1 MLIGVKISVIVP
13 VYGCPGAVQPLS
25 ERLCTTL
32 AQITDDYEIILVNDA
47 CPKGSWAEIE
57 KVCAVNPK
65 VIGVE
70 LARNFGQIRAIT
82 AGLDYASGDWI
93 VVMDC
98 DLQDRPEGILD
109 LYAKAQE
116 GYDVVF
122 ARRKER
128 KDSAIVKFFS
138 KAFYKV
144 YDYFTDGN
152 YDNAICNFSIS
163 KREVIQHYCD
173 MREQNRAYTLF
184 LKWLGYRQAAID
196 IESDVRYEGKS
207 SYNMRRKIKMATQFI
222 TAQSNK
228 PLQFSVAMGFIIA
241 ALAAIYAIVRII
253 IFLATGSVPEGWTSL
268 IVILCFLS
276 GIVLISNGI
285 LGIYVGYIFN
295 EVKQRPLYVV
305 RSVLNPHDEENTKA
319 IGQNRK
325 EYYK

>member
-1 MLIGVKISVIVP
+1 MKISVVVP
-13 VYGCPGAVQPLS
+13 VYGCPAAVKPLS
-25 ERLCTTL
+25 DRLCTTL
-32 AQITDDYEIILVNDA
+32 SQVTEDFEIILVNDA
-47 CPKGSWAEIE
+47 CPRGSWAEIE
-57 KVCAVNPK
+57 KVCAENPK
-65 VIGVE
+65 VIGIE
-70 LARNFGQIRAIT
+70 MARNFGQIRAIT

-152 YDNAICNFSIS
+152 YDNAICNYSIS

-184 LKWLGYRQAAID
+184 LKWLGYRQIAID
-196 IESDVRYEGKS
+196 IEPDARFEGKS
-207 SYNMRRKIKMATQFI
+207 SYNMSRKIKMATQFI

-228 PLQFSVAMGFIIA
+228 PLQFSVGMGFVIA
-241 ALAAIYAIVRII
+241 ILSVIYAFFRVAMYII
-253 IFLATGSVPEGWTSL
+253 TGSVPEGWTTL
-268 IVILCFLS
+268 IVFLCFLS
-276 GIVLISNGI
+276 GVILISNGI

-305 RSVLNPHDEENTKA
+305 RSVLNPHKDCVEHI
-319 IGQNRK
+319 IGKNRK
-325 EYYK
+325 EFYK

>member
-1 MLIGVKISVIVP
+1 MKISVIVP
-13 VYGCPGAVQPLS
+13 VYGCPAAVKPLS
-25 ERLCTTL
+25 QRLDNTL
-32 AQITDDYEIILVNDA
+32 SKISEDYEIILVNDA
-47 CPKGSWAEIE
+47 CPRGSWQEIE
-57 KVCAVNPK
+57 KVCANNSK
-65 VIGVE
+65 VIGIE
-70 LARNFGQIRAIT
+70 MARNFGQIRAIT

-152 YDNAICNFSIS
+152 YDSAICNFSIS
-163 KREVIQHYCD
+163 KREVIEHYCE

-184 LKWLGYRQAAID
+184 LKWLGYRQVAID
-196 IESDVRYEGKS
+196 IEADIRFEGKS
-207 SYNMRRKIKMATQFI
+207 SYNMKRKVKMATQFI

-228 PLQFSVAMGFIIA
+228 PLLFAVNTGFIIA
-241 ALAAIYAIVRII
+241 ALSTIYALIRIV
-253 IFLATGSVPEGWTSL
+253 IFLITGSVPAGWTSL
-268 IVILCFLS
+268 IVLVCFLS
-276 GIVLISNGI
+276 GVILISNGI
-285 LGIYVGYIFN
+285 LGIYIGYIFN

-305 RSVLNPHDEENTKA
+305 RTVLNPHKENENKG
-319 IGQNRK
+319 IGYERK
-325 EYYK
+325 EYLK

>member
-1 MLIGVKISVIVP
+1 MKISVVVP
-13 VYGCPGAVQPLS
+13 VYGCPAAVTPLS
-25 ERLCTTL
+25 DRLCSTL
-32 AQITDDYEIILVNDA
+32 RQITDDYEIILVNDA
-47 CPKGSWAEIE
+47 CPKGSWSEIE
-57 KVCAVNPK
+57 KVCKQNPK

-70 LARNFGQIRAIT
+70 MARNFGQIRAIT
-82 AGLDYASGDWI
+82 AGLDYACGDWV

-98 DLQDRPEGILD
+98 DLQDRPEGILE

-128 KDSAIVKFFS
+128 KDSRIVKFFS
-138 KAFYKV
+138 TAFYKV
-144 YDYFTDGN
+144 YDYFTDGT

-163 KREVIQHYCD
+163 KREVIQHYCE

-196 IESDVRYEGKS
+196 IESDERFEGKS
-207 SYNMRRKIKMATQFI
+207 SYNMRRKITMATQFI

-228 PLQFSVAMGFIIA
+228 PLQFSVEMGFLIA
-241 ALAAIYAIVRII
+241 ILAVIYAIIRVV
-253 IFLATGSVPEGWTSL
+253 IFLVTGSVPEGWTTL
-268 IVILCFLS
+268 IVFLCFLS
-276 GIVLISNGI
+276 GVILISNGI
-285 LGIYVGYIFN
+285 LGIYIGYIFN

-305 RSVLNPHDEENTKA
+305 RSVLNPHTDKSNNA